1 MSFAKEV
8 KSELIRKMGKEKC
21 CQLAELAALIKVIG
35 SLEITNNNLVL
46 KLETK
51 NPAVARRLYKLL
63 QKQFEFKVEII
74 VRKKMYLEQNNYYI
88 IKLPPQKKTKQLL
101 IDSGLLSEN
110 YRLIYQIKE
119 EFIQHDCCSKAYLRG
134 LFLAGGSINEPSSDY
149 HLEIGI
155 EYREYIKE
163 LKKLFDKFQIDLK
176 SRKKKEL
183 QFIYLKKA
191 DDISKFLSI
200 VGAHSSL
207 MKFENARIYKKIRNR
222 VNRIV
227 NCETAN
233 LDKTINAAQKQIED
247 IELIAEIKG
256 LKQLTP
262 SLREM
267 AELRREN
274 PYASLR
280 ELGELLEPTLS
291 KSGVNNRLR
300 RIADLADELRDKIK
314 VDGLKRDEKLN

>member
-1 MSFAKEV
+1 MSFTKEV

-21 CQLAELAALIKVIG
+21 CQIAELAALIKVIG
-35 SLEITNNNLVL
+35 SLEIANNNLVL

-51 NPAVARRLYKLL
+51 NPAVARRLYQLL
-63 QKQFEFKVEII
+63 QKQFKFKAEII
-74 VRKKMYLEQNNYYI
+74 VRKNMYLEQNNYYI
-88 IKLPPQKKTKQLL
+88 IKIPPQERTKQLL
-101 IDSGLLSEN
+101 MDCGLLSEN
-110 YRLIYQIKE
+110 YRFIYKIKE
-119 EFIQHDCCSKAYLRG
+119 EFINRDCCSKAYLRG

-155 EYREYIKE
+155 EYKEYINE

-176 SRKKKEL
+176 SRKKKDL

-207 MKFENARIYKKIRNR
+207 MEFENARIYKKIRNR

-233 LDKTINAAQKQIED
+233 LNKTVKAAQKQIED
-247 IELIAEIKG
+247 IELIAEMKG
-256 LKQLTP
+256 LKELTP
-262 SLREM
+262 SLREI

-291 KSGVNNRLR
+291 KSGVNHRLR
-300 RIADLADELRDKIK
+300 RIANLADELRDEMK
-314 VDGLKRDEKLN
+314 VKNLKEDEEIN